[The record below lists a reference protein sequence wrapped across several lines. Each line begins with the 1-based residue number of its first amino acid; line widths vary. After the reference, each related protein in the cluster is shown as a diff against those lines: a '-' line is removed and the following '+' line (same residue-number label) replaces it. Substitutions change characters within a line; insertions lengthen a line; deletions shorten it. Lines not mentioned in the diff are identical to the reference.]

1 MTIFCAD
8 ARCLCEAL
16 EKLPVF
22 ELSEK
27 ERSLL
32 WEALAEIK
40 DMSRQEQAVRGRK

>member
-40 DMSRQEQAVRGRK
+40 DMRKKEQARAGRE